1 MSSPV
6 IDGYCHCGLSKYRP
20 IHDVRGVLDRFG
32 VSRAVL
38 VQHIGEY
45 DNSYIESAVREEPD
59 RLAGVLM
66 VDTDKPGA
74 EDALAGWVGGGA
86 FRGVRL
92 FARTLETSPGVWTR
106 AAELGLNIVVFDDP
120 TFSPYV
126 ESLAGFA
133 KRFGETRLILSHLGM
148 PRDAADFPSHQRIL
162 SLAEQPN
169 VYVQIS
175 GMHMFSRSPYAELVP
190 LVERLRQAFGAERL
204 FYGSNFP
211 VMGDER
217 VYGQELE
224 LLRAGKLG
232 IPPDEVEH
240 VLGGTAMGLW
250 FAG

>member
-6 IDGYCHCGLSKYRP
+6 IDGYCHCGINKYRP
-20 IHDVRGVLDRFG
+20 IEGVNRVLDRFG

-45 DNSYIESAVREEPD
+45 DNSYIESAVRENPD

-66 VDTDKPGA
+66 VDADKPGA
-74 EDALAGWVGGGA
+74 EDALAAWAGGGV

-92 FARTLETSPGVWTR
+92 FARTLATAPGVWTR
-106 AAELGLNIVVFDDP
+106 AAELGLNLVIFEDP
-120 TFSPYV
+120 TFSPYTDA
-126 ESLAGFA
+126 LADFA
-133 KRFGETRLILSHLGM
+133 QRFPETPMIVSHLGM
-148 PRDAADFPSHQRIL
+148 PRDPADFPSHQRVL

-175 GMHMFSRSPYAELVP
+175 GMHMFSCSPYADLVP
-190 LVERLRQAFGAERL
+190 LVERLRGAFGPERL

-211 VMGDER
+211 VMGEET
-217 VYGQELE
+217 VYGLELE
-224 LLRAGKLG
+224 LLRAGRLG
-232 IPPDEVEH
+232 IRADEVGR
-240 VLGGTAMGLW
+240 VLSDTARTLW